1 MLDVARGLAQRGM
14 AVDLVLVAAQGPY
27 LELLPGGVRLINLD
41 RRRVLT
47 AIPGLVRYLRRERP
61 AALLATMPETNAAAL
76 LAARLAGCNTPV
88 VARRA
93 NTLSMEYAA
102 ERFKA
107 RLILKLEK
115 RLLPRATAIVANSQ
129 GAAKD
134 LQRHIPKI
142 AGRVQVVYNPVVWP
156 DVAEQAAQP
165 VEHPWFYNRGFS
177 NPGVCDP
184 DIPVVLSVG
193 RLTVQKGHS
202 TLLRAFAETLQSRR
216 ARLVVLGEG
225 PERPNLLRLA
235 QELGISGAVDFPGFR
250 VNPFAYMARA
260 RLFALS
266 SIYEGFPN
274 VLVQAMACGT
284 PVVSTDCPSGPGEI
298 LEGGKWGRLVPVNDS
313 HSLAKAMLDT
323 LERPLPASS
332 LIARAGVF
340 SAESSIDAYQRI
352 IAQC

>member
-14 AVDLVLVAAQGPY
+14 AVDLVLVTAQGPY

-41 RRRVLT
+41 RSRVLA

-61 AALLATMPETNAAAL
+61 TALLATMPETNAAAL
-76 LAARLAGCNTPV
+76 LAARLAGRNIPV

-107 RLILKLEK
+107 RLILELEK
-115 RLLPRATAIVANSQ
+115 RLLPRAAAIVANSQ

-165 VEHPWFYNRGFS
+165 VDHPWFCN
-177 NPGVCDP
+177 P